1 MKTHLVLLAFAL
13 TVAGTSCDQNNRS
26 ETQSAAPAT
35 DTATVDPDKHASYDP
50 AQPAIDVDW
59 DELQKDLNE
68 ETFPEIKGKNV
79 KIRGNKD
86 RTVYSIDEQ
95 VLFDTDKATIRSGAE
110 NDLKKI
116 AASLTQR
123 YPEGRIY
130 VQGHTDAEG
139 SKPENQ
145 ALSKDRAD
153 AVKQWLIRE
162 GQVKEDRITARYLGE
177 HRPAGSNATAEGR
190 QQNRRVEIMAVK

>member
-1 MKTHLVLLAFAL
+1 MKIRLLHLAFAL
-13 TVAGTSCDQNNRS
+13 TVAGTACDRGNHPDTS
-26 ETQSAAPAT
+26 SAAPAT

-59 DELQKDLNE
+59 DELQKGLSE

-79 KIRGNKD
+79 KIRGNKG

-95 VLFDTDKATIRSGAE
+95 ILFDTDQATIRSGAE
-110 NDLKKI
+110 NDLKAI

-139 SKPENQ
+139 SKPANQ
-145 ALSKDRAD
+145 ALSKERAE
-153 AVKQWLIRE
+153 AVKQWLITQ
-162 GQVKEDRITARYLGE
+162 GNVKEDRIAARYLGE
-177 HRPAGSNATAEGR
+177 HRPAESNATAEGR